1 MSKRGK
7 SKRSHRCAVFLSVV
21 LCAGLFTGCGDKK
34 RLKSVQGA
42 LLRKKMYETRMM
54 GSPLT
59 NSQISQKPILL
70 RQNRIRPLWK
80 MQHRK
85 MWITV
90 KRLEA

>member
-34 RLKSVQGA
+34 AVEISTGSTA
-42 LLRKKMYETRMM
+42 AEKMYETRMM

-70 RQNRIRPLWK
+70 RQNRIRPLRK
-80 MQHRK
+80 MQYRK
-85 MWITV
+85 M
-90 KRLEA
+90 

>member
-34 RLKSVQGA
+34 AVEISTGSTAAEKDVRDPYDGQSIDEQPNIT
-42 LLRKKMYETRMM
+42 ETDT
-54 GSPLT
+54 PPAEPH
-59 NSQISQKPILL
+59 Q
-70 RQNRIRPLWK
+70 PLWK